1 MSKLWFLQILKHYS
15 RDKTCGLLGI
25 IDTLTACIDGDHDN
39 TIVCIITL
47 HIHDVS
53 VIQALESQAVLITKV
68 GRTRKC
74 EVGSRQSGELAI
86 VIMGFHNY
94 A

>member
-1 MSKLWFLQILKHYS
+1 MHGW
-15 RDKTCGLLGI
+15 LGI

-53 VIQALESQAVLITKV
+53 VIQALESQAVLITNLA
-68 GRTRKC
+68 
-74 EVGSRQSGELAI
+74 EL
-86 VIMGFHNY
+86 VNVRLDPDNLES
-94 A
+94 

>member
-1 MSKLWFLQILKHYS
+1 MHGW
-15 RDKTCGLLGI
+15 LGI

-86 VIMGFHNY
+86 VIMGSIIMHEFSECEECY
-94 A
+94 SV